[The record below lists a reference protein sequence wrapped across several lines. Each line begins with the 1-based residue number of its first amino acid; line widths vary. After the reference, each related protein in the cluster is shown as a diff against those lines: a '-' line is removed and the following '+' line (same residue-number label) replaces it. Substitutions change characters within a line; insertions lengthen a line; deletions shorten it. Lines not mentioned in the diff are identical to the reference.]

1 MLACRTWC
9 GRALPALFTLPARLS
24 RLAGV
29 PCLALLSG
37 LPLRTLL
44 PSLSLRSSLPLLR
57 RWVCGAT
64 DNKHG

>member
-1 MLACRTWC
+1 MLIYRTLCRDATHCTCSWVCIAFLSCRTWC
-9 GRALPALFTLPARLS
+9 GRALLARLS

-44 PSLSLRSSLPLLR
+44 P
-57 RWVCGAT
+57 
-64 DNKHG
+64 